1 MYDNFNNYDGA
12 TNKLIG
18 FLKYDIQFFLKTCN
32 FDFRRLLFLR
42 PYCFKIWKEFVNN

>member
-18 FLKYDIQFFLKTCN
+18 FLKYDIQFFLKN
-32 FDFRRLLFLR
+32 M
-42 PYCFKIWKEFVNN
+42 